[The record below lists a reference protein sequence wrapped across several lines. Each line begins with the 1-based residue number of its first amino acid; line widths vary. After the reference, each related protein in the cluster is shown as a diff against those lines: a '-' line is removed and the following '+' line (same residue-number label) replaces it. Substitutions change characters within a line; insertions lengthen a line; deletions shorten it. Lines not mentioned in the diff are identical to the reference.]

1 MQIKTY
7 KFIGEH
13 PDLHTGTYYT
23 MKEYSEVSE
32 VGFKTLCSR
41 MARFRHVEIDNNFLA
56 LNYSKPESL
65 LEGLCEN
72 LSMQWLRKQLTTID
86 HNYKEH
92 RQ

>member
-41 MARFRHVEIDNNFLA
+41 MARFRHIEVDNNFLA

-72 LSMQWLRKQLTTID
+72 LSMQWLRKQLTTRSID
-86 HNYKEH
+86 NEQHIL
-92 RQ
+92 